1 MKKLFLGTDD
11 SWAGL
16 LVRVALGA
24 VMLPHGLQK
33 TLGMFG
39 GSGFTG
45 AIEGF
50 REYFGMPAVV
60 SVLVIAAESLGALGL
75 IAGLL
80 TRLSAFGVFAVM
92 LGAIFMGHLQ
102 HGFFMNWFGN
112 QAGEGIEYH
121 LLAVGMAAALMIS
134 GGGRWSMDR
143 VIAER

>member
-1 MKKLFLGTDD
+1 M
-11 SWAGL
+11 AGL

-39 GSGFTG
+39 GSGFTS

-50 REYFGMPAVV
+50 REYFGMPTVV

-102 HGFFMNWFGN
+102 HGFFMNWLGN

-121 LLAVGMAAALMIS
+121 LLALGMAAALMIS